1 MLEAVSAA
9 LLRGGSPLNA
19 RAAGLLGSLGAVNGG
34 GVAAALSLG
43 DHSSVHAESASSTS
57 QGPGSFQGGVPRGA
71 STVSVDALM
80 GMMTAAAA
88 HRTTEESVDAAVA
101 SAVEAG
107 AALEAVAGHPR
118 GATAIASHPTALTAL
133 LALTCP
139 PHTARVSAS
148 AARVLRR
155 LVAVAPPPVG
165 SKAADTIWSVDS
177 IAAVVSALR
186 RRPDG
191 SDAIQAIA
199 QTAWLLAQLAAAAQD
214 DESRG
219 DIAGE
224 EGVLESVA
232 DALALAK
239 APPGGCRGGATAR
252 RNAAAAASAVVSEL
266 SWTPRVRVVVISELR
281 GGKMSVGLLDG
292 LSAALSMES
301 EAVHSEPEQR
311 DPLDPCEL
319 GEHDPRAS
327 AMRAVSRL
335 AAADPFL
342 ARSLA
347 SSLDGFFPGSP
358 PPPSRRGGGG

>member
-1 MLEAVSAA
+1 M
-9 LLRGGSPLNA
+9 
-19 RAAGLLGSLGAVNGG
+19 
-34 GVAAALSLG
+34 
-43 DHSSVHAESASSTS
+43 
-57 QGPGSFQGGVPRGA
+57 
-71 STVSVDALM
+71 
-80 GMMTAAAA
+80 
-88 HRTTEESVDAAVA
+88 
-101 SAVEAG
+101 
-107 AALEAVAGHPR
+107 
-118 GATAIASHPTALTAL
+118 
-133 LALTCP
+133 
-139 PHTARVSAS
+139 
-148 AARVLRR
+148 
-155 LVAVAPPPVG
+155 VAVAPPPVG

-199 QTAWLLAQLAAAAQD
+199 QTAWFLAQLAAAAQD

-252 RNAAAAASAVVSEL
+252 KNAAAAASAVVSEL

-347 SSLDGFFPGSP
+347 SSLDGFARGRRRRRR
-358 PPPSRRGGGG
+358 RRGGEPGTISRFPKADEDVTREPPHDPARCGSAHTRPVRSRCGALPRRRPRAARVWRFRNRLSRGYSRIWRPARYISWKDARDRNRRRRHRRRIAPHPRCPRPRCPACARAAGARDSP